1 MITNQIYTYLFFFEL
16 FKNQFIWWTIPLKTF
31 ISCIDVFAL
40 KIKFLNLLIFALEVC
55 FKRYPTRKSIS
66 SISTNVSCTSFDD
79 AKLKTFNSLF
89 KFLLEDLFNSYKT
102 IETAWERFNEGL
114 FWEVGIL
121 KVLFARSNSLLV
133 KPLSSLPNIIA
144 KLFIFLQDSVHYPL
158 RR

>member
-1 MITNQIYTYLFFFEL
+1 M
-16 FKNQFIWWTIPLKTF
+16 
-31 ISCIDVFAL
+31 
-40 KIKFLNLLIFALEVC
+40 LNLLIFALEVC

-89 KFLLEDLFNSYKT
+89 KLFLEDLFNSYKT

-133 KPLSSLPNIIA
+133 NPLSSLPNIIA
-144 KLFIFLQDSVHYPL
+144 KLFIFLKDKVQSNRSSEDTKNESLFTSIHEINVLRGIVHQINWFL
-158 RR
+158 NNSKKNK

>member
-1 MITNQIYTYLFFFEL
+1 M
-16 FKNQFIWWTIPLKTF
+16 
-31 ISCIDVFAL
+31 
-40 KIKFLNLLIFALEVC
+40 IFALEVC
-55 FKRYPTRKSIS
+55 FKRYPTPKSIS

-89 KFLLEDLFNSYKT
+89 KFFLEDLFNSYKT

-144 KLFIFLQDSVHYPL
+144 KLFIFLKDKVQLNISSEDPKNESFY
-158 RR
+158 RIN